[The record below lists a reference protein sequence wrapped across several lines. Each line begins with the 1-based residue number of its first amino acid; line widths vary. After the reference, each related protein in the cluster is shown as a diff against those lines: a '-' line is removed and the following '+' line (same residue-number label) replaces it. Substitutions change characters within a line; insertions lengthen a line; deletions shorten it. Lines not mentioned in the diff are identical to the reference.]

1 MSGNGS
7 DLFAGLSL
15 APSSSP
21 GSKDSSPSMKVSTT
35 SPSIP
40 SAVPS
45 STSSASTVTTVGARQ
60 YAGSSPPPPPVPAPT
75 TASPRTTERV
85 QSAPVTDKL
94 LGLLGDS
101 SGPSSPSPRPPA
113 PPSASPP
120 TRASS
125 APMQPSLS
133 TTTRTGSPSFSPAR
147 KAFGSGSSPV
157 SSGSNGTRKLRASK
171 APAIGVGKGNTRAE
185 VLSSDAEQLKMDED
199 IRDIQAAFCLDDNY
213 DSTPKKDQTSS
224 KKTSKTTTPKVSVEK
239 SQSSSIGEQRFSER
253 PPQLNN
259 TSDHDG
265 STSSNIKRH
274 SLRGV
279 GVVQNE
285 TPIPNCDV
293 ALRLFRKFVSKTQ
306 VHVPESHGGTQK
318 LSLWTRYVS
327 GTPAEYDTR
336 FDAYKQLVEVL
347 AVGTAT
353 TKTEN
358 DTDDSTD
365 HDQEGSSSSDAI
377 VDAVLGES
385 GDTMAK
391 ARRAMATF
399 VHLMSVWSHVSANM
413 AESEKSGAD
422 HHIFCGMVATGY
434 DTATALAT
442 YGCLD
447 GIMVGIGPDGTEYHK
462 VVEVLAE
469 SVFSGDLSQP
479 VNELAAM
486 KFLLSTGCRA
496 TTTDGQSMLRG
507 SHLLQTIRV
516 LYHVYLT
523 TTTEAN
529 KTTARAS
536 LQQLVTSV
544 FIRMIASPSSAD
556 ETDFE
561 KYDNPG
567 SPSKPMA
574 SSDLE
579 PNFPTENHRDAFL
592 VLRSLCKL
600 SMRAPPAGERHSH
613 VGLQT
618 SGSNAAWDASKDSS
632 SKMNGSSGAITDNAG
647 SDHPRDNLHHLQTH
661 AIHPALESKILAL
674 DLLLY
679 VLTRTEMGESFLQQ
693 CGAQFHYAIRNYLC
707 VSLLKNCTS
716 DDTRVVNLSLRVFV
730 PIFRNFRSILK
741 TEIEAFV
748 TNVFFVI
755 LDSKNSPIEHKSLVV
770 TLFDEICSDPTTL
783 AEIFLNYDCDMS
795 AVDLFH
801 RIVNTL
807 SKVARTTEVE
817 DPNAGS
823 TLSLVVGSDAARMEK
838 MRSENRELRLGAM
851 RALRQVLASLHASIV
866 EPMKVE
872 DEDDEENNDEKKHKE
887 SRKSSAVSTSENGE
901 EKQSLVEIYDSKKRR
916 RQEESEVILRF
927 NQKPKAGIAY
937 ASKCGHVDGSDPADV
952 ARFLLKNKDN
962 FEKTQIGEFLGREPE
977 YEQGFSLKVLHE
989 YGLCMDF
996 EGLTFD
1002 DAIRYYLSG
1011 FRLPGEAQ
1019 KIDRIMEKFAER
1031 YTAQNPDAFATAD
1044 VAFILSFSIIMLNT
1058 DLHNPA
1064 IKEERRMTKEGFI
1077 RNNRGISDGQDL
1089 PEEMLTSIFD
1099 RIKENPISLKEDDEA
1114 RERAGEATTNA
1125 ATNALSPAVF
1135 FTSHYDEMEKT
1146 KESNFNKERDQIV
1159 RTTESLLKRRRH
1171 STAVD
1176 SPGRQSH
1183 RKSRASGAS
1192 KSHHVRYVRTKD
1204 SGMRDEYVAPMF
1216 EVTWGPAL
1224 AAFSTAMESANGTVG
1239 ALLSIATDDELEAA
1253 AANAAETIEVCLT
1266 GFRFA
1271 ICTAGLVG
1279 NVTARDAYMLA
1290 LSRFSQLGTGI
1301 LLEPRHVR
1309 CVQTMLALARS
1320 DSELLGS
1327 SWEHVFRGLSE
1338 IARFH
1343 QIFHLMARND
1353 RVVAAAAERRK
1364 SRIAEREKRHEERE
1378 RRRVARET
1386 SDSIDEGSVISTDS
1400 ESDVSYADSSLFDE
1414 SDAFSFD
1421 DEMDTKEIDEAN
1433 ARTMYEAVS
1442 EELIE
1447 AIYERSSSMSTAAV
1461 KEFILQLCRVS
1472 RMEISHY
1479 GGQVGSDS
1487 NQVDLTK
1494 VQYRKQHE
1502 LLAQAPSKDKEGF
1515 HHQQT
1520 NIYNLQKL
1528 VEVTHYNMDSRPRL
1542 VFEDLWITISAHLTS
1557 TALHSNPAVAMYA
1570 VDSFRQLSIQYLQ
1583 REELGVFEFQRKFL
1597 KPLEFV
1603 MARSEV
1609 STTKELLLKCV
1620 ERIILMFGSS
1630 KDNGKGGFLRSGWR
1644 PVLTVLGLAGRDP
1657 DKEIANMGFEMLST
1671 QIRGCL
1677 DECSKGNSENRQGVL
1692 LVERFVDLVDA
1703 LMIYVE
1709 GPHEQMSLQCIEDIL
1724 KLCDFLADD
1733 STASPLVKRRRTT
1746 SFDGE
1751 QALAGDSDKTS
1762 NQELELWW
1770 PILLGL
1776 SRSVGDPRKKIRW
1789 KALESLMKVISAHFF
1804 PTIEKSKTPAAST
1817 GLKSIQTLQL
1827 IYRGILSPVL
1837 EFGDVEAQD
1846 AKTPELPSDFDRFLT
1861 SSKPGEANN
1870 IKETRSWLDTT
1881 YDPFMDGCI
1890 QICLRSI
1897 DAFEDDTL
1905 VEEIFAMI
1913 NNCLGSDSGALAV
1926 KGLRR
1931 MEQFVSSDLRLS
1943 SITDD
1948 TWATVSH
1955 MLRRCLSVR
1964 GMPRRSSSVC
1974 LNDSDRSATTAS
1986 AASADEASASSATA
2000 EQQEAVREFIV
2011 EDEMFFD
2018 RRYIGS
2024 NTIAVIGKF
2033 LEGERFVKTL
2043 GLRWRLFLVTGVGTG
2058 IREWE
2063 SAAAVLAK
2071 NGVKSGISPSQTP
2084 PNYLETAY
2092 YARKWMNRFLL
2103 QIATLNEI
2111 EGTAAEG
2118 SRQAAAQALVKE
2130 QTQALVSAFLAK
2142 EAVVAAEGK
2151 KTALDLK
2158 LFERLMSLVQD
2169 MLAGYTKLPDEHLS
2183 GMSWLNPVLSS
2194 CIHTGNE
2201 DIRLSIQKLVLKVTP
2216 PA

>member
-1 MSGNGS
+1 MSGN
-7 DLFAGLSL
+7 DLFAGLSM

-21 GSKDSSPSMKVSTT
+21 VNKTHKESSSP
-35 SPSIP
+35 
-40 SAVPS
+40 
-45 STSSASTVTTVGARQ
+45 
-60 YAGSSPPPPPVPAPT
+60 SSPPPP
-75 TASPRTTERV
+75 TASPSNRSSSATTDPGHPTSSPSPRRASAAERV
-85 QSAPVTDKL
+85 RSAPVTDKL
-94 LGLLGDS
+94 LHMLGDS
-101 SGPSSPSPRPPA
+101 PTATSPGSHGVPPPPPSSSPTA
-113 PPSASPP
+113 
-120 TRASS
+120 RASS
-125 APMQPSLS
+125 SSSSSSGPPLQPTLS
-133 TTTRTGSPSFSPAR
+133 PAAQKPTGSTSGSPSTT
-147 KAFGSGSSPV
+147 
-157 SSGSNGTRKLRASK
+157 TRKLRASK
-171 APAIGVGKGNTRAE
+171 APPIGSAARQSKTQSNYSN
-185 VLSSDAEQLKMDED
+185 LED
-199 IRDIQAAFCLDDNY
+199 DILDIQAAFSLDDNNTMSKNQNGKSN
-213 DSTPKKDQTSS
+213 STKVEGQGPRSS
-224 KKTSKTTTPKVSVEK
+224 AASPSKRISEK
-239 SQSSSIGEQRFSER
+239 
-253 PPQLNN
+253 PPQI
-259 TSDHDG
+259 SDDNMDNK
-265 STSSNIKRH
+265 SIKRH

-279 GVVQNE
+279 GVVQDE

-306 VHVPESHGGTQK
+306 SHVPESHGGTQK

-327 GTPAEYDTR
+327 GTPTEYDTR
-336 FDAYKQLVEVL
+336 FDAYRQLVDVL
-347 AVGTAT
+347 AV
-353 TKTEN
+353 KS
-358 DTDDSTD
+358 DSDDSNENHD
-365 HDQEGSSSSDAI
+365 DDQEGSSSSDA
-377 VDAVLGES
+377 VVGAVLGES

-391 ARRAMATF
+391 ARAAMATF

-413 AESEKSGAD
+413 AETEKHGPEHD
-422 HHIFCGMVATGY
+422 VFCSMVATGY

-442 YGCLD
+442 HGCLD
-447 GIMVGIGPDGTEYHK
+447 SVMVGIGPDRAEYHK

-479 VNELAAM
+479 VVELAAM
-486 KFLLSTGCRA
+486 KFLLSTGCRV
-496 TTTDGQSMLRG
+496 TTTDSQAMLRG

-523 TTTEAN
+523 TTVEAN

-544 FIRMIASPSSAD
+544 FIRMIASPPQSEVSDFAD
-556 ETDFE
+556 DA
-561 KYDNPG
+561 PG
-567 SPSKPMA
+567 A
-574 SSDLE
+574 DLE
-579 PNFPTENHRDAFL
+579 PNFPSENHRDAFL

-600 SMRAPPAGERHSH
+600 SMRTPPTGDRHSH

-618 SGSNAAWDASKDSS
+618 SGSNVAWDS
-632 SKMNGSSGAITDNAG
+632 SKESKLNGSASNLTDTPG
-647 SDHPRDNLHHLQTH
+647 SDLQRDNLQHIQTY
-661 AIHPALESKILAL
+661 ALHPALESKILAL

-679 VLTRTEMGESFLQQ
+679 VLTRTEMKESFLQES
-693 CGAQFHYAIRNYLC
+693 GPQFHYAIRNYLC

-716 DDTRVVNLSLRVFV
+716 DDTHVVNLSLRVFV

-741 TEIEAFV
+741 REFEAFV

-755 LDSKNSPIEHKSLVV
+755 LDSKNSPVEHKSLVV
-770 TLFDEICSDPTTL
+770 TLFDEMCSDPTTL

-801 RIVNTL
+801 RIVNSL
-807 SKVARTTEVE
+807 SKVARTPEIE
-817 DPNAGS
+817 DPNASS
-823 TLSLVVGSDAARMEK
+823 TLSILVGSDAAKMERMRK
-838 MRSENRELRLGAM
+838 ENRELRLSAM
-851 RALRQVLASLHASIV
+851 KALRQVLASLHASIV
-866 EPMKVE
+866 EPLKQDDAVDDQNQ
-872 DEDDEENNDEKKHKE
+872 DETKQHKPTT
-887 SRKSSAVSTSENGE
+887 SSSASASENGE
-901 EKQSLVEIYDSKKRR
+901 EKQSLVAIYDSKKRR
-916 RQEESEVILRF
+916 KQEEAEIILRF

-937 ASKCGHVDGSDPADV
+937 ASKCGHIDGSDAAIV
-952 ARFLLKNKDN
+952 ANFLLENKDV

-977 YEQGFSLKVLHE
+977 YEQGFSLKVLHA
-989 YGLCMDF
+989 YASLMDF
-996 EGLTFD
+996 EGLVFD
-1002 DAIRYYLSG
+1002 EAIRYYLSG

-1031 YTAQNPDAFATAD
+1031 YTAQNPDAFTSAD

-1089 PEEMLTSIFD
+1089 PEEMLLSIFD

-1114 RERAGEATTNA
+1114 RERSGDTTGA
-1125 ATNALSPAVF
+1125 ASNALSPTVF

-1171 STAVD
+1171 STAVE
-1176 SPGRQSH
+1176 SSGKHSN
-1183 RKSRASGAS
+1183 RKSRSMGAS
-1192 KSHHVRYVRTKD
+1192 RSHHVRYVRTKD
-1204 SGMRDEYVAPMF
+1204 SGLRDEYVAPMF

-1279 NVTARDAYMLA
+1279 NNTARDAYMLA

-1309 CVQTMLALARS
+1309 CIQTMLALARS
-1320 DSELLGS
+1320 DGELLGS

-1343 QIFHLMARND
+1343 QLFQLMARND

-1364 SRIAEREKRHEERE
+1364 ARIDERDKRLEERE
-1378 RRRVARET
+1378 RRRVAREA
-1386 SDSIDEGSVISTDS
+1386 SESIDERSLASSDS
-1400 ESDVSYADSSLFDE
+1400 DSDSSYADSSLFDE
-1414 SDAFSFD
+1414 SDEFSFD

-1433 ARTMYEAVS
+1433 ARTVYEAVS

-1502 LLAQAPSKDKEGF
+1502 LLAQAQGKEKEGF
-1515 HHQQT
+1515 HHHQT

-1542 VFEDLWITISAHLTS
+1542 VFEDLWVTISAHLTS

-1597 KPLEFV
+1597 KPLEIV

-1620 ERIILMFGSS
+1620 ERIILMFGSPS
-1630 KDNGKGGFLRSGWR
+1630 ENGKGGFLRSGWR

-1657 DKEIANMGFEMLST
+1657 NEEIATMGFEMLST
-1671 QIRGCL
+1671 QIRECL
-1677 DECSKGNSENRQGVL
+1677 AEGSTGDQKSRQGVL

-1703 LMIYVE
+1703 LLIYVE
-1709 GPHEQMSLQCIEDIL
+1709 GPHESMSLQCIEDIL

-1733 STASPLVKRRRTT
+1733 STASPLVKRRGAS
-1746 SFDGE
+1746 SFDSQE
-1751 QALAGDSDKTS
+1751 AGDVLS

-1789 KALESLMKVISAHFF
+1789 KALESLMKIILTHFF
-1804 PTIEKSKTPAAST
+1804 PSTDKEKEMP

-1846 AKTPELPSDFDRFLT
+1846 AKTPELPPDFERFLT
-1861 SSKPGEANN
+1861 SPKTGDASISKEVP
-1870 IKETRSWLDTT
+1870 TWLDTT
-1881 YDPFMDGCI
+1881 FDPFMDGCI

-1897 DAFEDDTL
+1897 NVFEEDTL

-1931 MEQFVSSDLRLS
+1931 MELFVSGDLRQS

-1948 TWATVSH
+1948 TWATLSH

-1964 GMPRRSSSVC
+1964 NLPRRPSSTN
-1974 LNDSDRSATTAS
+1974 LNNSDRSTTAS
-1986 AASADEASASSATA
+1986 AAGTEEESSSVSAE
-2000 EQQEAVREFIV
+2000 EQEAIREFMA

-2024 NTIAVIGKF
+2024 NTVAVIGKF
-2033 LEGERFVKTL
+2033 LESERFVKTL
-2043 GLRWRLFLVTGVGTG
+2043 GLRWRLFLVTSVGKG
-2058 IREWE
+2058 IRDWE
-2063 SAAAVLAK
+2063 SAAVILKK
-2071 NGVKSGISPSQTP
+2071 NAGESTVHRSPVP
-2084 PNYLETAY
+2084 PNYLENAY
-2092 YARKWMNRFLL
+2092 YGRKWMNRFLL
-2103 QIATLNEI
+2103 QIVTLKEI

-2118 SRQAAAQALVKE
+2118 SRQAVAQTLVKE
-2130 QTQALVSAFLAK
+2130 ETKAVVSAFLAM
-2142 EAVVAAEGK
+2142 EAIVGTTEGK
-2151 KTALDLK
+2151 KTTEDVK
-2158 LFERLMSLVQD
+2158 LFDQLTSLTRD
-2169 MLAGYTKLPDEHLS
+2169 MLAGYAKLPDEHLS
-2183 GMSWLNPVLSS
+2183 EMSWLSPVLGT
-2194 CIHTGNE
+2194 CIHTGSE
-2201 DIRLSIQKLVLKVTP
+2201 DIRLAIQKLILKFTATAV
-2216 PA
+2216 